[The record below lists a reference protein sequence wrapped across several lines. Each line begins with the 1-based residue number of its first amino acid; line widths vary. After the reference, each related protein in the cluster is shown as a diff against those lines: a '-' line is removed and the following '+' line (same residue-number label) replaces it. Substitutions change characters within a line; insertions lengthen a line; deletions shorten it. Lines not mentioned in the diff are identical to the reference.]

1 MRPGGL
7 RSLSSALKAA
17 KLDITAIQ
25 ETRWPGQN
33 LLTSK
38 DYKFYY
44 SGKKDGPRE
53 FGTGFMVFGKSR
65 NAVLGFNPVD
75 ERICTLRIRGKFF
88 NYTLINVHA
97 PTIGKYSLHE
107 TSNDNGLR
115 VIDFAVSRNMVVS
128 STYFEKKNIHKAMWI
143 SPDGRT
149 KNQIDHVLID
159 GRHCSDVLDVRSCR
173 GPNVD
178 SDHYLVKAVVKA
190 RVSTQ
195 HNRQSA

>member
-44 SGKKDGPRE
+44 SGKKDGPRK

-75 ERICTLRIRGKFF
+75 EWICILRIRGKFF
-88 NYTLINVHA
+88 NYTLSNVHA
-97 PTIGKYSLHE
+97 PTEEKEGGDKDIFYDKLVGVYDPEPNRDIKIVLGEFNAKIG
-107 TSNDNGLR
+107 R
-115 VIDFAVSRNMVVS
+115 
-128 STYFEKKNIHKAMWI
+128 
-143 SPDGRT
+143 
-149 KNQIDHVLID
+149 
-159 GRHCSDVLDVRSCR
+159 
-173 GPNVD
+173 
-178 SDHYLVKAVVKA
+178 
-190 RVSTQ
+190 
-195 HNRQSA
+195 